1 MTYHL
6 TVTTQAGT
14 ELVNQAVDSAA
25 DIVTETLRNL
35 IAHSGSGRI
44 STAVTAGDELLWFC
58 NWDLSTYCDRDRAE
72 EIKETTR
79 TLVAEVHWH
88 ADYAT
93 SFAGLVQMSVSS
105 NNRIR

>member
-6 TVTTQAGT
+6 TVTTRAGT

-44 STAVTAGDELLWFC
+44 STAVTAGNELLWFC
-58 NWDLSTYCDRDRAE
+58 NWDLSAYSASDRAAEIE
-72 EIKETTR
+72 ETAR

-93 SFAGLVQMSVSS
+93 PFATLVQVPVSS
-105 NNRIR
+105 NNCIN